1 MRGKLLTVWWPQNK
15 GRHYVHWICNG
26 IVLRLLRGSCLQ
38 FVCTCQSDQGA
49 SPAPHTHT
57 HTHTRELELWISLGL
72 FHFLCSVSDWLLLS
86 CHRPS
91 LDTERLSVRSG
102 SSCNYFKVSSVYLCW
117 RPLYEASLIK
127 PSEVNPLFPNLWEA
141 FDSPSLLSPLLSVEP
156 WAMVPHRNQEKN
168 NVKCQCAIF
177 IHLFHYMCTM
187 PRFGDVMES
196 NWTRRGSRGN
206 ATQIYNFNQGT
217 GDMKKRNSVLCD
229 YLEVPCSILWG
240 QF

>member
-26 IVLRLLRGSCLQ
+26 IVLRLLGARGELFTICVYVPIWPWNFLSS
-38 FVCTCQSDQGA
+38 TY
-49 SPAPHTHT
+49 
-57 HTHTRELELWISLGL
+57 THTRELELRISLGL
-72 FHFLCSVSDWLLLS
+72 FHFLYSISDWLPLS

-102 SSCNYFKVSSVYLCW
+102 SSCNYFFKVGSVYLCW
-117 RPLYEASLIK
+117 SLLYEASLIK

-168 NVKCQCAIF
+168 NVSASMLFSFIYSIYVNRVSTLCCAPCYSLETWWRVIEPGREAEE
-177 IHLFHYMCTM
+177 ILHKYTILIKG
-187 PRFGDVMES
+187 RVI
-196 NWTRRGSRGN
+196 W
-206 ATQIYNFNQGT
+206 
-217 GDMKKRNSVLCD
+217 KKEIQWYV
-229 YLEVPCSILWG
+229 II
-240 QF
+240 